1 MEPTTM
7 VTDLDV
13 NQVEEVLTRIEQQMG
28 EETVRPLRLMFT
40 WCLSVHSL
48 LQEKDLSITRLRRM
62 VFGPR
67 TERTEDIFP
76 DEQKR
81 TSEEPDAESSDSSS
95 ATTEINSDKSG
106 DDQANAASES
116 TPTTP
121 RPRRR
126 PAKGHGRI
134 PASAYTGCDRVILTH
149 ECYGPG
155 DSCPHCQ
162 EGTLYRLKEWA
173 MTIRLVGQPPVGGV
187 RYEQE
192 RLRCG
197 TCGEIEAAKLP
208 DDVGE
213 KKYDPSVAAVIGVL
227 RYGEGMPWTRIERIQ
242 RWAGIP
248 LPSSVQWELVRDAA
262 KECYRSLFK
271 QLCFEAAQGE
281 LIHNDDTT
289 MRVLELNSMK
299 KEGKPLRADAPE
311 RVGVYTTGILSM
323 AGTRPTI
330 SLFFTGPRHSGENLH
345 DLLNQR
351 LPDLP
356 DPIQMCDAISHN
368 MPHELKTIV
377 ANCLSHGRERCI
389 HDVLPCAGQ
398 LSGGRLGTR
407 QARWGGGSAPAFPRT
422 VAACQSVVE
431 TFTQVEYA
439 EVPTP
444 AFGDRMGQFDSDDVN
459 RRRRAAGVKRFQFSP
474 ELRSKVPPEQRRPF
488 MGQDSEPNGSTGHG
502 ASPRDA
508 ITIKPRDGAQRV
520 VRAHAEHGGELPER
534 AAERE

>member
-28 EETVRPLRLMFT
+28 EETARPLRLMFT

-330 SLFFTGPRHSGENLH
+330 SLFFTGPDIPG
-345 DLLNQR
+345 
-351 LPDLP
+351 
-356 DPIQMCDAISHN
+356 
-368 MPHELKTIV
+368 K
-377 ANCLSHGRERCI
+377 
-389 HDVLPCAGQ
+389 
-398 LSGGRLGTR
+398 
-407 QARWGGGSAPAFPRT
+407 
-422 VAACQSVVE
+422 
-431 TFTQVEYA
+431 TFTICLISGYRTYPIRYRCVTPSLITC
-439 EVPTP
+439 PT
-444 AFGDRMGQFDSDDVN
+444 S
-459 RRRRAAGVKRFQFSP
+459 
-474 ELRSKVPPEQRRPF
+474 
-488 MGQDSEPNGSTGHG
+488 
-502 ASPRDA
+502 
-508 ITIKPRDGAQRV
+508 
-520 VRAHAEHGGELPER
+520 
-534 AAERE
+534 